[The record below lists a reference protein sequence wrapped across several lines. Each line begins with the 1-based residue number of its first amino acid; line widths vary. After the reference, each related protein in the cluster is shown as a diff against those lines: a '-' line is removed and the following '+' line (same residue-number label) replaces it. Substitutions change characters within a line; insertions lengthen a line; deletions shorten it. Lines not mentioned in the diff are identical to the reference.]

1 MTECIFRE
9 DNNKNICEF
18 EIFGH
23 TGFDIEGKD
32 VLCAAISALVSHTI
46 DAVHEFSDVACNNLV
61 DEQNPSVSFVI
72 TDGAEDARAQL
83 FLKALVSSLE
93 DLKMNYPDKIKI
105 EYEEY

>member
-1 MTECIFRE
+1 MTKCIFRE
-9 DNNKNICEF
+9 DKNKNISGF
-18 EIFGH
+18 EIYGH

-46 DAVHEFSDVACNNLV
+46 DAVHEFSRVACNNLV
-61 DEQNPSVSFVI
+61 DEKKPSVTFVI
-72 TDGAEDARAQL
+72 TDGVEDVKAQL
-83 FLKALVSSLE
+83 FLKALASSLE